1 MNFLAR
7 PKKAPAAKRVAKT
20 HEALIATPQGD
31 IPLKAKRNRRA
42 RRMTLRI
49 DAAHDCAILVLPTY
63 VALAE
68 GLDFARSKAAWLQA
82 KFAELPARQAFA
94 DGAVLQVLGRAVT
107 IRHAPELGARLM
119 EQDGLLRVGGE
130 AALLRG
136 RVLRWLKAE
145 ARRAIL
151 PLAAERAALIGKKHK
166 RVTLRD
172 SRSRWGSCSSDGSLS
187 FCWRLV
193 FAPPEVLDYVVSH
206 EVAHLAEMN
215 HSARFWQAVEGL
227 TPHAESARRWLAA
240 NGAALQ
246 RQG

>member
-1 MNFLAR
+1 MNFFFR
-7 PKKAPAAKRVAKT
+7 PKKKAPAKT
-20 HEALIATPQGD
+20 HEAVIETPHGPVT
-31 IPLKAKRNRRA
+31 IKAKRNRRA

-49 DAAHDCAILVLPTY
+49 DATHDCAILVLPTY

-68 GLDFARSKAAWLQA
+68 GLDFARSKAGWLQD
-82 KFAELPARQAFA
+82 KLAELPERLTFT

-107 IRHAPELGARLM
+107 IRHEPGLGARVV
-119 EQDGLLRVGGE
+119 EERGYLRVGGD

-145 ARRAIL
+145 ARRAIV
-151 PLAAERAALIGKKHK
+151 PLAAERAGMIGKKHK

-187 FCWRLV
+187 FCWRLIL
-193 FAPPEVLDYVVSH
+193 APADVLDYVVSH

-215 HSARFWQAVEGL
+215 HGALFWDVVERL
-227 TPHAESARRWLAA
+227 TPHRETARRWLAE
-240 NGAALQ
+240 NGALLQ

>member
-1 MNFLAR
+1 MNFFTR
-7 PKKAPAAKRVAKT
+7 PKKKLAAKT
-20 HEALIATPQGD
+20 HDAVIETPQG
-31 IPLKAKRNRRA
+31 PVTVKAKRNRRA

-49 DAAHDCAILVLPTY
+49 DATHDCAILVLPTY

-68 GLDFARSKAAWLQA
+68 GLEFARSKAGWLQD
-82 KFAELPARQAFA
+82 KLAELPERLAFA
-94 DGAVLQVLGRAVT
+94 DGAVLQVLGRGVT
-107 IRHAPELGARLM
+107 IRHEPGLGARVV
-119 EQDGLLRVGGE
+119 EENGVLRVGGD
-130 AALLRG
+130 ATLLRG

-145 ARRAIL
+145 ARRAIV

-193 FAPPEVLDYVVSH
+193 LAPAEVLDYVVSH

-215 HSARFWQAVEGL
+215 HSARFWDVVERL
-227 TPHAESARRWLAA
+227 TPHRETARRWLAA

>member
-1 MNFLAR
+1 MNFFTR
-7 PKKAPAAKRVAKT
+7 PKKKAVPKT
-20 HEALIATPQGD
+20 HESVIETPRGSVT
-31 IPLKAKRNRRA
+31 IKAKRSRQA

-49 DAAHDCAILVLPTY
+49 DATHDCAILVLPTY

-68 GLDFARSKAAWLQA
+68 GLNFARSKADWLQD
-82 KFAELPARQAFA
+82 KLAELPERLAFA
-94 DGAVLQVLGRAVT
+94 DGAELQVMGRSVT
-107 IRHAPELGARLM
+107 IRHEPGLGARVI
-119 EQDGLLRVGGE
+119 EENGELRVGGE
-130 AALLRG
+130 VALLRG

-151 PLAAERAALIGKKHK
+151 PLASERAAMIGKKHK

-193 FAPPEVLDYVVSH
+193 LAPANVLDYVVSH
-206 EVAHLAEMN
+206 EVAHLVEMN
-215 HSARFWQAVEGL
+215 HGPRFWQVVEQIA
-227 TPHAESARRWLAA
+227 PHAEEARRWLAE

>member
-1 MNFLAR
+1 MNFFAR
-7 PKKAPAAKRVAKT
+7 LKKKPAVKT
-20 HEALIATPQGD
+20 HEAVIETAQGRVT
-31 IPLKAKRNRRA
+31 IKAKRNRRA

-49 DAAHDCAILVLPTY
+49 DATHDCAILVLPTY

-68 GLDFARSKAAWLQA
+68 GLDFARSKADWLQA
-82 KFAELPARQAFA
+82 KLAELPERLAFA
-94 DGAVLQVLGRAVT
+94 DGALLQVLGRRVT
-107 IRHAPELGARLM
+107 IRHEPGLGARVV
-119 EQDGLLRVGGE
+119 EENGTLRVGGE

-151 PLAAERAALIGKKHK
+151 PLAAERAARLGKKHK

-193 FAPPEVLDYVVSH
+193 FAPPTVLEYVVCH
-206 EVAHLAEMN
+206 EVAHLVEMN
-215 HSARFWQAVEGL
+215 HGPRFWQAVEEL
-227 TPHAESARRWLAA
+227 TPHREAARRWLAE

>member
-1 MNFLAR
+1 MNFFSR
-7 PKKAPAAKRVAKT
+7 PKKKLAAKT
-20 HEALIATPQGD
+20 HEAVIETPRGRVT
-31 IPLKAKRNRRA
+31 IKAKRNRRA

-49 DAAHDCAILVLPTY
+49 DATHDCAILVLPTY

-68 GLDFARSKAAWLQA
+68 GLDFARSKADWLQA
-82 KFAELPARQAFA
+82 KLAELPERLAFA
-94 DGAVLQVLGRAVT
+94 DGAVLQISGRAVT
-107 IRHAPELGARLM
+107 IRHEPGLGARIA
-119 EQDGLLRVGGE
+119 EEAGCLRVGGD

-145 ARRAIL
+145 ARRTIL
-151 PLAAERAALIGKKHK
+151 PLAAERAAALGKKHK

-193 FAPPEVLDYVVSH
+193 FAPPAVLDYVVSH
-206 EVAHLAEMN
+206 EVAHLVEMN
-215 HSARFWQAVEGL
+215 HGPRFWELVERL
-227 TPHAESARRWLAA
+227 TPHRDTARRWLAE

>member
-1 MNFLAR
+1 MNFFAR
-7 PKKAPAAKRVAKT
+7 LKKKKAPATHTAQIETPHGSVTLQAKRS
-20 HEALIATPQGD
+20 
-31 IPLKAKRNRRA
+31 RRA

-49 DAAHDCAILVLPTY
+49 DAGNDCAILVLPTY

-68 GLDFARSKAAWLQA
+68 GLAFARSKADWLHS
-82 KFAELPARQAFA
+82 KLAELPERQSFA

-107 IRHAPELGARLM
+107 IRHEPGLGARVV
-119 EQDGLLRVGGE
+119 EENGILRVGGD
-130 AALLRG
+130 ADLLRG
-136 RVLRWLKAE
+136 RVLRWLKLA
-145 ARRAIL
+145 ARKAL
-151 PLAAERAALIGKKHK
+151 AERATERAAQIGRKHS

-172 SRSRWGSCSSDGSLS
+172 SRTRWGSCSSDGNLS

-193 FAPPEVLDYVVSH
+193 LAPPDVFDYVVSH

-215 HSARFWQAVEGL
+215 HGPRFWEIVAQL
-227 TPHAESARRWLAA
+227 TPHAEAAKRWLTD

>member
-1 MNFLAR
+1 MNFFTR
-7 PKKAPAAKRVAKT
+7 PKKKAPAKL
-20 HEALIATPQGD
+20 HEAVIETPRGRVTV
-31 IPLKAKRNRRA
+31 KAKRNRRA

-49 DAAHDCAILVLPTY
+49 DATHDCAILVLPTY

-68 GLDFARSKAAWLQA
+68 GLDFARSKADWLQD
-82 KFAELPARQAFA
+82 KLAELPARQAFA
-94 DGAVLQVLGRAVT
+94 DGAVLSVLGRDLT
-107 IRHAPELGARLM
+107 IRHEPGLGARVI
-119 EQDGLLRVGGE
+119 EENGALRVGGE

-151 PLAAERAALIGKKHK
+151 PLAADRAAALGKRHK

-193 FAPPEVLDYVVSH
+193 FAPPEVLHYVVSH

-215 HSARFWQAVEGL
+215 HSPRFWDVVETL
-227 TPHAESARRWLAA
+227 TPHVETARRWLAA

>member
-7 PKKAPAAKRVAKT
+7 LKKKPAAKT
-20 HEALIATPQGD
+20 HEAVIETPRGRVTV
-31 IPLKAKRNRRA
+31 KAKRNRRA

-49 DAAHDCAILVLPTY
+49 DATHDCAILVLPTY

-68 GLDFARSKAAWLQA
+68 GLDFARSKADWLQA
-82 KFAELPARQAFA
+82 KLAELPERLAFA
-94 DGAVLQVLGRAVT
+94 DGALLQVLGRRVT
-107 IRHAPELGARLM
+107 IRHEPGLGARVT
-119 EQDGLLRVGGE
+119 EENGELRVGGDTS
-130 AALLRG
+130 LLRG

-151 PLAAERAALIGKKHK
+151 PLAAERAALLGKKHK

-193 FAPPEVLDYVVSH
+193 FAPPAVLDYVVSH
-206 EVAHLAEMN
+206 EVAHLIEMN
-215 HSARFWQAVEGL
+215 HGPRFWELVERL
-227 TPHAESARRWLAA
+227 TPHREAARRWLAE

>member
-1 MNFLAR
+1 MNFFSR
-7 PKKAPAAKRVAKT
+7 PKKKLAAKT
-20 HEALIATPQGD
+20 HEAVIETPRGRVT
-31 IPLKAKRNRRA
+31 IKAKRNRRA

-49 DAAHDCAILVLPTY
+49 DATHDCAILVLPTY

-68 GLDFARSKAAWLQA
+68 GLDFARSKADWLQA
-82 KFAELPARQAFA
+82 KLAELPERLAFA
-94 DGAVLQVLGRAVT
+94 DGAVLQISGRAVT
-107 IRHAPELGARLM
+107 IRHEPGLGARIA
-119 EQDGLLRVGGE
+119 EEAGCLRVGGD

-145 ARRAIL
+145 ARRTIL
-151 PLAAERAALIGKKHK
+151 PLAAERAAALGKKHK

-193 FAPPEVLDYVVSH
+193 FAPPAVLDYVVSH
-206 EVAHLAEMN
+206 EVAHLVEMN
-215 HSARFWQAVEGL
+215 HGPRFWELVERL
-227 TPHAESARRWLAA
+227 TPYRDTARRWLAE

>member
-1 MNFLAR
+1 MNFFSR
-7 PKKAPAAKRVAKT
+7 PKKKAPAKT
-20 HEALIATPQGD
+20 HEAVIETPRGSVTV
-31 IPLKAKRNRRA
+31 KAKRNRRA

-49 DAAHDCAILVLPTY
+49 DATHDCAILVLPTY

-68 GLDFARSKAAWLQA
+68 GLDFARSKADWLQA
-82 KFAELPARQAFA
+82 KLAELPERQAFA
-94 DGAVLQVLGRAVT
+94 DGALLNVSGRGLT
-107 IRHAPELGARLM
+107 IRHEPTLGARVI
-119 EQDGLLRVGGE
+119 EDDGTLRVGGE

-145 ARRAIL
+145 VRRAIL
-151 PLAAERAALIGKKHK
+151 PLAAARAAAIGKKHK
-166 RVTLRD
+166 RVALRD

-215 HSARFWQAVEGL
+215 HGPRFWAVVESL
-227 TPHAESARRWLAA
+227 TPHAETARRWLAE

>member
-1 MNFLAR
+1 MNFFTR
-7 PKKAPAAKRVAKT
+7 PKKKAALKT
-20 HEALIATPQGD
+20 HEAVIETPRGSVT
-31 IPLKAKRNRRA
+31 IRAKRSRQA

-49 DAAHDCAILVLPTY
+49 DATHDCAILVLPTY

-68 GLDFARSKAAWLQA
+68 GLNFARSKADWLQD
-82 KFAELPARQAFA
+82 KLAELPERRAFA
-94 DGAVLQVLGRAVT
+94 DGAELQVLGRAVT
-107 IRHAPELGARLM
+107 IRHEPGLGARVI
-119 EQDGLLRVGGE
+119 EENGVLRVGGE

-136 RVLRWLKAE
+136 RVLRWLKGE
-145 ARRAIL
+145 ARRAIV
-151 PLAAERAALIGKKHK
+151 PLAAERAAVIGKKHK

-193 FAPPEVLDYVVSH
+193 LAPADVLDYVVSH

-215 HSARFWQAVEGL
+215 HGPRFWQTVEQI
-227 TPHAESARRWLAA
+227 TPHAEAARRWLAE

>member
-1 MNFLAR
+1 
-7 PKKAPAAKRVAKT
+7 
-20 HEALIATPQGD
+20 
-31 IPLKAKRNRRA
+31 
-42 RRMTLRI
+42 
-49 DAAHDCAILVLPTY
+49 VLPTY

-68 GLDFARSKAAWLQA
+68 GLDFARSKADWLQD
-82 KFAELPARQAFA
+82 KLAELPARQAFA
-94 DGAVLQVLGRAVT
+94 DGAVLSVLGRDLT
-107 IRHAPELGARLM
+107 IRHEPGLGARVI
-119 EQDGLLRVGGE
+119 EENGALRVGGE

-151 PLAAERAALIGKKHK
+151 PLAADRAAALGKRHK

-193 FAPPEVLDYVVSH
+193 FAPPEVLHYVVSH

-215 HSARFWQAVEGL
+215 HSPRFWDVVETL
-227 TPHAESARRWLAA
+227 TPHVETARRWLAA